1 LGSNTCIQDAFNL
14 AWKLALV
21 LQGKA
26 HPTLLDSFNAE
37 RQPVG
42 HQIVKR
48 ANKSMMLNATV
59 WDLLGAGTRG
69 DSTERRLPAVQ
80 TREARDALR
89 RALDAM
95 KYEQHAHGVEMNRR
109 YASGAVVRDGTPDP
123 GFERDPELYY
133 QPSTR
138 PGSPLPHAWLGTRLP
153 EPRISTLDVV
163 GKQRFAL
170 LTGHGGGPWR
180 EAARAVSE
188 RTGVDIKV
196 VTIGPSLDYE
206 DLYGT
211 WHSVSEIEED
221 GCILVRP
228 DLHIGWRCATLPAEP
243 LQALDSAMTQILG
256 LTPAR

>member
-1 LGSNTCIQDAFNL
+1 MSSCCTSASGGSTRLLLSGIRTAMCESFRCHLSTCPTDNLHSFCFGDATHRHPPANGLGSNTCIQDAFNL

-95 KYEQHAHGVEMNRR
+95 KYEQHAHGVE
-109 YASGAVVRDGTPDP
+109 
-123 GFERDPELYY
+123 
-133 QPSTR
+133 
-138 PGSPLPHAWLGTRLP
+138 
-153 EPRISTLDVV
+153 
-163 GKQRFAL
+163 
-170 LTGHGGGPWR
+170 
-180 EAARAVSE
+180 
-188 RTGVDIKV
+188 
-196 VTIGPSLDYE
+196 
-206 DLYGT
+206 
-211 WHSVSEIEED
+211 
-221 GCILVRP
+221 
-228 DLHIGWRCATLPAEP
+228 
-243 LQALDSAMTQILG
+243 
-256 LTPAR
+256 